1 MGSTADSFIFF
12 KGSQPRVVKK
22 RTPRIPVSYSCKKNA
37 RVNYTVLIKERE
49 SEVDGNDDEVTHVA
63 ALALTEVSHK
73 AGSLQVSL
81 TPYKRTE
88 HVLSSPA
95 QSWEKTVFGVHIN
108 LVMSSIISQLKY
120 CSIIRGMFF
129 SCTFD

>member
-1 MGSTADSFIFF
+1 M
-12 KGSQPRVVKK
+12 
-22 RTPRIPVSYSCKKNA
+22 
-37 RVNYTVLIKERE
+37 LIKERE